1 MVCVKSFE
9 YALVTAGEVGD
20 VGHAIASAIKDV
32 VMSVI
37 DFLVPIVNTV
47 AISLILI
54 GLLLIALR
62 QEFYGIRLILG
73 GGVSLIILH
82 LVLPVVLSFL

>member
-1 MVCVKSFE
+1 M
-9 YALVTAGEVGD
+9 TAGEVGD